1 MAHIDPVSGQWVAD
15 DAGPVPSVPDGGS
28 IGMQTSPLLPPMPAP
43 VPAPVTEPSPMPTPA
58 PPPAPAPTPPGP
70 MGQLEAGNIDLNNRP
85 IHRNPDG
92 SISTVRSASFGI
104 DGKEVL
110 LPTIAPDG
118 SPLTDQQAIALYMRT
133 GQHLGKFSTPDAAT
147 NYAQKLHEDQ
157 AAKYLPMAAA
167 QDAARA
173 AGATASPGAPAA
185 TTPVLPP
192 VGTLPGGRPQLI
204 ASQKLDTP
212 EHVAALKNVDA
223 DNAAALDNS
232 KQAGDLKVQAAT
244 NAVGQAQ
251 TTADLMQSA
260 LAERQQ
266 RQAAFAAQQVKDNA
280 AVAKATADGLKDPD
294 ADESFA
300 HRLLRALAIGLGQ
313 YSAAMNHTSNAAAEI
328 FDADRKAN
336 IERQKAKVQ
345 AAKDAGKLNADQAQS
360 DLNDLDA
367 KELGQIKAFQ
377 SKWQAESARLGI
389 PQARIDASATTV
401 ALQKQA
407 DEARAKLL
415 DEDRVTVRD
424 LTPKEVKEGKPKG
437 AGGGN
442 ANALG
447 DFIDRAGALKPG
459 EAVPRDLATLGRKAG
474 FKPNQIADQVEK
486 YRNSGAKSTGIDA
499 KATTAAGSTDGKEQA
514 TQIRG
519 VDGEVFGHAPNIGNR
534 LNPEIAH
541 ADTRTGNARALI
553 DAFQELREDVAKNGN
568 NLLPGTVAS
577 RNRQALIANIQAAKR
592 VAESLPASEG
602 GLHLEESQMPGSGQ
616 LIGLSTSPE
625 LIDKSIAR
633 IRDKVNQQNRA
644 IVHDAPTE
652 GPSDMIGKAKAA
664 KAAMNGEPPAAA
676 AAPKAPKVPAAV
688 IEQAKAEV
696 RNKGPHAASAQK
708 LLDQQNITVL

>member
-1 MAHIDPVSGQWVAD
+1 MAHLDPASGQWVSD
-15 DAGPVPSVPDGGS
+15 DAGPAPQDAGS
-28 IGMQTSPLLPPMPAP
+28 IGMQTSPTLPPIPAP
-43 VPAPVTEPSPMPTPA
+43 VPAPVMEP
-58 PPPAPAPTPPGP
+58 PPGP
-70 MGQLEAGNIDLNNRP
+70 
-85 IHRNPDG
+85 
-92 SISTVRSASFGI
+92 
-104 DGKEVL
+104 
-110 LPTIAPDG
+110 
-118 SPLTDQQAIALYMRT
+118 
-133 GQHLGKFSTPDAAT
+133 
-147 NYAQKLHEDQ
+147 
-157 AAKYLPMAAA
+157 PMAPVPAPSPVAPVPVAA
-167 QDAARA
+167 PLPP
-173 AGATASPGAPAA
+173 PGAPPA
-185 TTPVLPP
+185 TVPVLPP
-192 VGTLPGGRPQLI
+192 VGVLPPARPQI
-204 ASQKLDTP
+204 VTAQKLDTP
-212 EHVAALKNVDA
+212 EHVAALKNVDV
-223 DNAAALDNS
+223 DNAQAVDAS
-232 KQAGDLKVQAAT
+232 KAAGDLKVQGATAA
-244 NAVGQAQ
+244 ADHAQ
-251 TTADLMQSA
+251 TTADLQQSI
-260 LAERQQ
+260 LAERDQ
-266 RQAAFAAQQVKDNA
+266 RKAAAAAQAVKDNDA
-280 AVAKATADGLKDPD
+280 IAKATADGLKDPD
-294 ADESFA
+294 AGESFT

-328 FDADRKAN
+328 FEADRKAN
-336 IERQKAKVQ
+336 IERQKAKIQ

-442 ANALG
+442 ADALAQ
-447 DFIDRAGALKPG
+447 FIERAGALKPG
-459 EAVPRDLATLGRKAG
+459 EAVPRDMAALGKAAG
-474 FKPNQIADQVEK
+474 FKPTQVGQQVEI
-486 YRNSGAKSTGIDA
+486 YRNSGGKSQGVDN
-499 KATTAAGSTDGKEQA
+499 KANVAGPEGKEQA

-553 DAFQELREDVAKNGN
+553 DAFQELRDDVAKSGN

-644 IVHDAPTE
+644 IVHDAPAE
-652 GPSDMIGKAKAA
+652 GPSDMVGKAKAA
-664 KAAMNGEPPAAA
+664 KAVMSGEPAPAA
-676 AAPKAPKVPAAV
+676 AAPKAPKVPASV

-696 RNKGPHAASAQK
+696 KSNGPHAASARK
-708 LLDQQNITVL
+708 LLDQNNITVL